1 MRLAELFEG
10 KHMLSDEMRSA
21 ARDVGLTIVPY
32 QSELGFTGVR
42 EDQGQHLI
50 FVLNTG
56 EWMIYQAA
64 VLVLMASGSG
74 PQSFVAALREYCDVP
89 AETCPMLRHKTRK
102 VG

>member
-32 QSELGFTGVR
+32 QSELGFTAVR
-42 EDQGQHLI
+42 EDDGRHLV

-64 VLVLMASGSG
+64 DVVLRASGGG
-74 PQSFVAALREYCDVP
+74 PQSFVAALREYFYLPADIVP
-89 AETCPMLRHKTRK
+89 DAAA
-102 VG
+102 